1 MCCHNTGGMGLAA
14 PCCVTQVRV
23 PWFLARG
30 YISLG
35 EPKQGRRYRTQV
47 MVRADLLPLAG
58 RIARIF
64 GEHGN

>member
-1 MCCHNTGGMGLAA
+1 
-14 PCCVTQVRV
+14 V